1 VTLGELSQRLR
12 RADFLDG
19 LGIYVGAHEVALA
32 HVTKRFFQVRLR
44 NARTYPLPGTDRP
57 AERRQALAQ
66 AVATFAQ
73 EHRVDTRRA
82 TLCLSRAEAA
92 FNRVLLPAAAA
103 ENVGQVIEYEIEHL
117 IPLPREQVYFDFSA
131 RPLGQDRLEVLLMCI
146 PREVVRGYLDALEEA
161 FVRPRGIVL
170 ASTAIADYVAFC
182 RGQERCSL
190 GLVLAAAGGI
200 ELALVNDGR
209 LVASQLLPEDR
220 GVEAAAVERS
230 LARELS
236 DAALAG
242 EDVPLYRWQLAN
254 GTGPPAP
261 DLGDGDLPALAA
273 GRLEAPPEFLTA
285 PEPGLLP
292 AVGAALGAVREA
304 TVPMNLLPAEG
315 RRRSEEGLSLTTVVL
330 VGVAAL
336 LLLVWGGS
344 ALVKDE
350 LLRRQIQEQV
360 AAVQPQVRAAKA
372 LQDEIAALQHH
383 LAILTAGQDHRV
395 TLLLKELTEL
405 VPADAYL
412 TSLNLRAGR
421 LTIDGQA
428 RSASDLIAA
437 LEKSR
442 HFKNVSFT
450 SPTTRSGDKER
461 FSIVAEVEK

>member
-1 VTLGELSQRLR
+1 MTLGELSQRLR